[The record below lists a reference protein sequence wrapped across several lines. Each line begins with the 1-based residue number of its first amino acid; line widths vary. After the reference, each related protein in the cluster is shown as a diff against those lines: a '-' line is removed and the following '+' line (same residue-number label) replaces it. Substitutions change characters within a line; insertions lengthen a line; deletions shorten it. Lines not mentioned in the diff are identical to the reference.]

1 MTNVFQERFAQSL
14 ALADHVLIGE
24 VHRAERLSKDE
35 RIDTG
40 FIQSYIEKK
49 GKTAVVFQ
57 TNQEL
62 SNYLTKNLRI
72 ESKAR
77 KLIAFFS
84 NGSFGGAMQEAVKFF
99 KSHF

>member
-40 FIQSYIEKK
+40 SIQSYIEKK
-49 GKTAVVFQ
+49 ENGC
-57 TNQEL
+57 
-62 SNYLTKNLRI
+62 R
-72 ESKAR
+72 
-77 KLIAFFS
+77 FS
-84 NGSFGGAMQEAVKFF
+84 N
-99 KSHF
+99 

>member
-1 MTNVFQERFAQSL
+1 MFFRRDLPSHSLLPIMFSLERC
-14 ALADHVLIGE
+14 IGQ
-24 VHRAERLSKDE
+24 ALSKDE